1 MSEHV
6 YEEPDIIRNVQRDQN
21 NKENIVDISAESLK
35 VYENASVEN
44 VSPNIPGPAEAQTPG
59 RRDLVRPAAAF
70 LGLLCL
76 LLLAALIAVVV
87 LLIQDK
93 SLNTNL
99 TRERDRLQTSYSE
112 MKTLVDNLTRE
123 RDRLQT
129 SNSEMKSLVDNLTQE
144 TNQLQTEVSELRE
157 QLETASCPDKWI
169 RFGNS
174 CYSYYTVKKTMSE
187 SQQFCETHGAQLPIV
202 SSEEEQ
208 IFLSS
213 FPDSIWIG
221 LTDEETEG
229 LWKWVDGTKATT
241 VYWADGEPNN
251 GGINQN
257 ENCVHIT
264 KWIADIKNWNDLP
277 CNSKL
282 DFICEKTL
290 K

>member
-1 MSEHV
+1 MSQDIYAKPDLTKKVRFQTGEKEDRDADV
-6 YEEPDIIRNVQRDQN
+6 YDKTDNVVIYDNCWIEGSTLPKLQDTTEDQQQT
-21 NKENIVDISAESLK
+21 V
-35 VYENASVEN
+35 SVHAP
-44 VSPNIPGPAEAQTPG
+44 SG

-112 MKTLVDNLTRE
+112 MKTLVVNLTRE

-129 SNSEMKSLVDNLTQE
+129 SNSEMKTLVNNLTQE

-208 IFLSS
+208 L
-213 FPDSIWIG
+213 
-221 LTDEETEG
+221 
-229 LWKWVDGTKATT
+229 
-241 VYWADGEPNN
+241 
-251 GGINQN
+251 
-257 ENCVHIT
+257 
-264 KWIADIKNWNDLP
+264 
-277 CNSKL
+277 
-282 DFICEKTL
+282 
-290 K
+290 